1 MSKKNKII
9 LSISML
15 ILLAGTIIFG
25 YFWYAGKINL
35 GASADY
41 SAIFIKQEPKGTV
54 NLKQGEIKKI
64 IIQIRNNGVG
74 KWIRGGV
81 YLKLKNKNRSNFCM
95 LDFFDDFYQKIANS
109 PNKTSGWQDST
120 RINFLEREVKKGQ
133 VANFVFFIIGPLKE
147 GSYNETYELMVN
159 TGDKE
164 VKISNLQISIKANV
178 SKDVAQEKINKYSL
192 VYKEMIKDLK
202 KQGVKTKDI
211 EKFMDSKS
219 QEPDRIKPTKE
230 EEQVAASKE
239 AQTIN
244 PKEAVKIMK

>member
-9 LSISML
+9 LGISML
-15 ILLAGTIIFG
+15 ILFTGTIIFG
-25 YFWYAGKINL
+25 YFWYTGKINL

-41 SAIFIKQEPKGTV
+41 SARFIKQEPKGTI

-64 IIQIRNNGVG
+64 IVQIRNDGVK
-74 KWIRGGV
+74 KWIKGGV
-81 YLKLKNKNRSNFCM
+81 YLELKNKNES
-95 LDFFDDFYQKIANS
+95 DFYLPDVDFYQKIANS
-109 PNKTSGWQDST
+109 PNKTSGWQDPI
-120 RINFLEREVKKGQ
+120 RINFLEKEIKKGQ
-133 VANFVFFIIGPLKE
+133 VANFVFFIMGPFKE
-147 GSYNETYELMVN
+147 GNYNETYELMVN

-192 VYKEMIKDLK
+192 IYKEMVKDLK
-202 KQGVKTKDI
+202 KQGMTVKDI
-211 EKFMDSKS
+211 EKFINSKS
-219 QEPDRIKPTKE
+219 QEPDRIQPTKE

-244 PKEAVKIMK
+244 PKEAIKIMK